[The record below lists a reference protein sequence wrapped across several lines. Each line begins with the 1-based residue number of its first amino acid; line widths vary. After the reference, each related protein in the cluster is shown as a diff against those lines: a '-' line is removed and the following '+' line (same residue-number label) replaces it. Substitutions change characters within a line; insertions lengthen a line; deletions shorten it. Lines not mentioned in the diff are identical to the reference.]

1 MKRCLIIIGNEGS
14 GTSFLPGV
22 RRDVNSYLSYFKS
35 DNGGAWEDSEIVD
48 KNYNWSCLGLS
59 AELLNRRM
67 DRDGLDYALIVF
79 AGHGYAERNGEI
91 YFELSNE
98 EILSLTTLKSF
109 LPTQKVLLIAD
120 SCQCYIED
128 SECENRALFE
138 MRLFAQSGDLNRRY
152 ALKQRYNALIEQMT
166 DRTFVFASAVSPGEA
181 ANDTSKGG
189 LYSKILL
196 SLADSM
202 KDNAQDSYISMKEIH
217 DCASTIV
224 STYTH
229 YAQNPKISI
238 DRASNYPP
246 FFVK

>member
-1 MKRCLIIIGNEGS
+1 MISSQLFTLLPQQYEALFDNNRKRRKWHIV
-14 GTSFLPGV
+14 LPGV

-35 DNGGAWEDSEIVD
+35 DIGGAWEDSEIVD

-109 LPTQKVLLIAD
+109 LTTQKVLLIAD

-128 SECENRALFE
+128 SECENRAL
-138 MRLFAQSGDLNRRY
+138 S
-152 ALKQRYNALIEQMT
+152 
-166 DRTFVFASAVSPGEA
+166 
-181 ANDTSKGG
+181 
-189 LYSKILL
+189 
-196 SLADSM
+196 
-202 KDNAQDSYISMKEIH
+202 
-217 DCASTIV
+217 
-224 STYTH
+224 
-229 YAQNPKISI
+229 
-238 DRASNYPP
+238 
-246 FFVK
+246 